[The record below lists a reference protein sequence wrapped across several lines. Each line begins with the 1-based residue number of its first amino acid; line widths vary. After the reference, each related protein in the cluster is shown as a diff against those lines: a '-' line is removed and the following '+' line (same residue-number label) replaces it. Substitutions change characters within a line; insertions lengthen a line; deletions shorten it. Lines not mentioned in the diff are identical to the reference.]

1 MRMSSSMEKGVSKIE
16 QEYSRGKSL
25 REKNALYN
33 EDGGH
38 KQLMRCEIPVG
49 IS

>member
-1 MRMSSSMEKGVSKIE
+1 MRMSSFMEKGVSKIE
-16 QEYSRGKSL
+16 QEFSREKSFK
-25 REKNALYN
+25 EKNALCN

-38 KQLMRCEIPVG
+38 KELMNCEIPIG